1 MPWPILENQGTVPR
15 MVQPD
20 SKTLD
25 LIREAW
31 RAASLAEGLED
42 ALDRLAPQ
50 LTRDFHAAS
59 GCLQLFDLERR
70 RVATVAT
77 FGRESPD
84 QAEATARGHARAE
97 LDADAVERLI
107 VWSTRRDA
115 ISRRAE
121 TPPEIVPAG
130 WTALFVA
137 APVRLGDDT
146 VGALLLAAE
155 RGVKNTL
162 ALETALRV
170 LLEPIAAAIEHD
182 RRIHELSRLREAA
195 EAENRAL
202 RTRLQR
208 TDISASVI
216 GAERGLKDVLE
227 RVAKVAVT
235 DAPVLI
241 VGETGAGKE
250 VIARAIHE
258 RSTRASGPIV
268 RVNCGAIAPDLVDSE
283 LFGHEKGSFTGAT
296 GTHRGWFERADGGTL
311 FLDEIGELSLSV
323 QVRLL
328 RVLQDGTFQ
337 RVGGQRALS
346 CDVRIVAATHR
357 NLEAMVAERTFRQDL
372 WYRIGVFPIRLP
384 SLRERPQDIPDLAAH
399 FAIAAGK
406 RLGAGPLALSREDV
420 ELLVGYDWPGNV
432 RELAAVIERAAILG
446 DGRRLDVRGSFGVAP
461 TRRSEPTPIQHQ
473 RDGATPSSSSA
484 ASAPHADPAPI
495 PRKAF
500 QTLEA
505 TQRAHVEHALD
516 ATRGRIEGAH
526 GAAAL
531 LGVNPHTLR
540 SRMRKLGIDWQGFR
554 APRP

>member
-1 MPWPILENQGTVPR
+1 MAGTDA
-15 MVQPD
+15 Q
-20 SKTLD
+20 TLD
-25 LIREAW
+25 LTREAW

-42 ALDRLAPQ
+42 ALVRLAPS
-50 LTRDFHAAS
+50 LTRDFHAAA
-59 GCLQLFDLERR
+59 GRLQLFDLERWRVTTAAAFGAAGAR
-70 RVATVAT
+70 RSGTDAAAH
-77 FGRESPD
+77 P
-84 QAEATARGHARAE
+84 RAE
-97 LDADAVERLI
+97 LGPEAVERLI
-107 VWSTRRDA
+107 RWCAARDA
-115 ISRRAE
+115 ISRRAS
-121 TPPEIVPAG
+121 TPPELVPTEWDGA
-130 WTALFVA
+130 FVA
-137 APVRLGDDT
+137 APVRLGDDA

-155 RGVKNTL
+155 PGAKNTDR
-162 ALETALRV
+162 LEAALRV
-170 LLEPIAAAIEHD
+170 LLEPIGSAIGHD

-202 RTRLQR
+202 RSRLSR
-208 TDISASVI
+208 TDISVSVI
-216 GAERGLKDVLE
+216 GAESGLKDVLE

-241 VGETGAGKE
+241 LGETGAGKE

-311 FLDEIGELSLSV
+311 FLDEIGELSLSI

-357 NLEAMVAERTFRQDL
+357 NLEEMVAEKSFRQDL

-446 DGRRLDVRGSFGVAP
+446 DGRKLDVRGALGGSPQKRPDVASPHP
-461 TRRSEPTPIQHQ
+461 TRPEPPARLASPVVEETAK
-473 RDGATPSSSSA
+473 RDTRFA
-484 ASAPHADPAPI
+484 
-495 PRKAF
+495 
-500 QTLEA
+500 TLEDS
-505 TQRAHVEHALD
+505 QRAHVERALE
-516 ATRGRIEGAH
+516 ATRGRIEGPH

-531 LGVNPHTLR
+531 LGINPHTLR
-540 SRMRKLGIDWQGFR
+540 SRMRKLGLDWRSYR
-554 APRP
+554 APRL